1 MKKLCILLA
10 LVLLSSCSLLKV
22 LGEPQKII
30 KNVTITG
37 VTYAVGGWIPATAV
51 LATAI
56 TVDKVLPDA
65 DQQISEI
72 EAGNQEQMR
81 AFIISNLT
89 DNILYGA
96 IAALL
101 IFLIVVPW
109 ATQRRAKRQMKY
121 DAMKRELDARRI
133 KDAN

>member
-1 MKKLCILLA
+1 MKKLCILLT
-10 LVLLSSCSLLKV
+10 LLLLSGCSLLKV
-22 LGEPQKII
+22 IGEPQKII
-30 KNVTITG
+30 KNVAITG

-51 LATAI
+51 AVTAI

-65 DQQISEI
+65 DPQIQDIQTE
-72 EAGNQEQMR
+72 EQMR
-81 AFIISNLT
+81 AFIIANLT

-121 DAMKRELDARRI
+121 DAMKRELEARRI
-133 KDAN
+133 KDAG

>member
-1 MKKLCILLA
+1 VKKLCILLA

-51 LATAI
+51 LVTAVA
-56 TVDKVLPDA
+56 VDKVLPDA
-65 DQQISEI
+65 DPQIQQIET
-72 EAGNQEQMR
+72 EVQMK

-121 DAMKRELDARRI
+121 DMMKRELDARRI

>member
-30 KNVTITG
+30 KNVAITG

-51 LATAI
+51 AITAI
-56 TVDKVLPDA
+56 TVDKVLPDPEP
-65 DQQISEI
+65 QIENI
-72 EAGNQEQMR
+72 QTEEQMK
-81 AFIISNLT
+81 AYIIANLT

-121 DAMKRELDARRI
+121 DMMKRELDARRI

>member
-1 MKKLCILLA
+1 VKKLCILLA

-22 LGEPQKII
+22 IGEPQQII

-51 LATAI
+51 ALTAI
-56 TVDKVLPDA
+56 TVDKVLPDPEP
-65 DQQISEI
+65 QISEI
-72 EAGNQEQMR
+72 TNEVQMK

-96 IAALL
+96 IAALI

>member
-1 MKKLCILLA
+1 VKKLCILLA

-22 LGEPQKII
+22 IGEPSQII
-30 KNVTITG
+30 KNVAITG
-37 VTYAVGGWIPATAV
+37 VTYAVGGWIPAAAV
-51 LATAI
+51 AATAI
-56 TVDKVLPDA
+56 TVDKVLPDPEP
-65 DQQISEI
+65 QISEI
-72 EAGNQEQMR
+72 TNEVQMK
-81 AFIISNLT
+81 AYLLANLT
-89 DNILYGA
+89 DQIIYGA
-96 IAALL
+96 IAALI

>member
-10 LVLLSSCSLLKV
+10 LVLLSGCSIQKV
-22 LGEPQKII
+22 IGEPQKLI
-30 KNVTITG
+30 KNVAITG
-37 VTYAVGGWIPATAV
+37 VTYAVGGWIPAAAV
-51 LATAI
+51 AATAI
-56 TVDKVLPDA
+56 TVDKVLPDPEP
-65 DQQISEI
+65 QIENI
-72 EAGNQEQMR
+72 QTEEQMK
-81 AFIISNLT
+81 AYIIANLT

>member
-1 MKKLCILLA
+1 MA

-22 LGEPQKII
+22 IGEPQKII
-30 KNVTITG
+30 KNVAITG

-51 LATAI
+51 AVTAI
-56 TVDKVLPDA
+56 TVDKVLPDPEP
-65 DQQISEI
+65 QISEI
-72 EAGNQEQMR
+72 TNEVQMK

-101 IFLIVVPW
+101 IFLVVVPW
-109 ATQRRAKRQMKY
+109 ASQRRAKRKMKY
-121 DAMKRELDARRI
+121 DMMKKELEARRL
-133 KDAN
+133 KDT

>member
-1 MKKLCILLA
+1 VKRLCILLA

-22 LGEPQKII
+22 IGEPEQVI
-30 KNVTITG
+30 KNVAVTG
-37 VTYAVGGWIPATAV
+37 VTYAVGGWIPAAAV
-51 LATAI
+51 AATAI
-56 TVDKVLPDA
+56 TVDKVLPDPEP
-65 DQQISEI
+65 QIQDIQTE
-72 EAGNQEQMR
+72 EQMR
-81 AFIISNLT
+81 AFIIANLT

-121 DAMKRELDARRI
+121 DMMKRELEARRI

>member
-1 MKKLCILLA
+1 MKKLCILFL
-10 LVLLSSCSLLKV
+10 LLSLSGCSLLGF

-30 KNVTITG
+30 KNVAITG

-51 LATAI
+51 AITAI
-56 TVDKVLPDA
+56 TVDKVLPDPEP
-65 DQQISEI
+65 QISEI
-72 EAGNQEQMR
+72 TNEVQMK
-81 AFIISNLT
+81 AYLLANLT
-89 DNILYGA
+89 DQIIYGA
-96 IAALL
+96 IAALI

>member
-22 LGEPQKII
+22 IGEPQKII
-30 KNVTITG
+30 KNVAITG

-51 LATAI
+51 AVTAI
-56 TVDKVLPDA
+56 TVDKVLPDP
-65 DQQISEI
+65 DPQIQDIQTE
-72 EAGNQEQMR
+72 EQMR
-81 AFIISNLT
+81 AFIIANLT

-121 DAMKRELDARRI
+121 DMMKRELDARRI

>member
-1 MKKLCILLA
+1 VKRLCILLA
-10 LVLLSSCSLLKV
+10 LVLLSGCSLLKV
-22 LGEPQKII
+22 IGEPSQII

-51 LATAI
+51 ALTAI
-56 TVDKVLPDA
+56 TVDKVLPDPEP
-65 DQQISEI
+65 QISEI
-72 EAGNQEQMR
+72 TNEVQMK

>member
-1 MKKLCILLA
+1 MKRLCILLA

-22 LGEPQKII
+22 IGEPEQVI
-30 KNVTITG
+30 KNVAITG

-51 LATAI
+51 AVTAI
-56 TVDKVLPDA
+56 TVDKVLPDP
-65 DQQISEI
+65 DPQIQDIQTE
-72 EAGNQEQMR
+72 EQMR
-81 AFIISNLT
+81 AFIIANLT

-121 DAMKRELDARRI
+121 DMMKRELEARRI

>member
-1 MKKLCILLA
+1 LTLL
-10 LVLLSSCSLLKV
+10 LLSGCSLLKV
-22 LGEPQKII
+22 IGEPQQVI
-30 KNVTITG
+30 KNVAITG
-37 VTYAVGGWIPATAV
+37 VTYAVGGWIPAAAV
-51 LATAI
+51 AATAI
-56 TVDKVLPDA
+56 TVDKVLPDPEP
-65 DQQISEI
+65 QIQDIQTE
-72 EAGNQEQMR
+72 EQMR
-81 AFIISNLT
+81 AFIIANLT

-121 DAMKRELDARRI
+121 DMMKRELEARRI

>member
-1 MKKLCILLA
+1 VKRLCILLA

-22 LGEPQKII
+22 IGEPEQVI
-30 KNVTITG
+30 KNVAITG
-37 VTYAVGGWIPATAV
+37 VAYAVGGWIPATSVAV
-51 LATAI
+51 TAL
-56 TVDKVLPDA
+56 TVDKVLPDP
-65 DQQISEI
+65 DPQIQDIQTE
-72 EAGNQEQMR
+72 EQMR
-81 AFIISNLT
+81 AFIIANLT

-121 DAMKRELDARRI
+121 DMMKRELEARRI

>member
-10 LVLLSSCSLLKV
+10 LVLLSGCSLLKV

-30 KNVTITG
+30 KNVAITG

-51 LATAI
+51 AITAI
-56 TVDKVLPDA
+56 TVDKVLPDPEP
-65 DQQISEI
+65 QISEI
-72 EAGNQEQMR
+72 TNEVQMK

-109 ATQRRAKRQMKY
+109 ASQRRAKRQMKY
-121 DAMKRELDARRI
+121 DMMKKELEARRL
-133 KDAN
+133 KDT

>member
-1 MKKLCILLA
+1 MA

-22 LGEPQKII
+22 IGEPQKLI
-30 KNVTITG
+30 KNVAITG

-51 LATAI
+51 AVTAI
-56 TVDKVLPDA
+56 TVDKVLPDPEP
-65 DQQISEI
+65 QISEI
-72 EAGNQEQMR
+72 TNEVQMK

>member
-1 MKKLCILLA
+1 MKKLCILFL
-10 LVLLSSCSLLKV
+10 LLSLSGCSLLGF
-22 LGEPQKII
+22 LGEPQKLI
-30 KNVTITG
+30 KNVAITG

-51 LATAI
+51 AITAI
-56 TVDKVLPDA
+56 TVDKVLPDPEP
-65 DQQISEI
+65 QISEI
-72 EAGNQEQMR
+72 TNEVQMK
-81 AFIISNLT
+81 AYLLANLT
-89 DNILYGA
+89 DQIIYGA
-96 IAALL
+96 IAALI

>member
-22 LGEPQKII
+22 IGEPSQII
-30 KNVTITG
+30 KNVAITG
-37 VTYAVGGWIPATAV
+37 VTYAVGGWIPAAAV
-51 LATAI
+51 AATAI
-56 TVDKVLPDA
+56 TVDKVLPDPEP
-65 DQQISEI
+65 QISEI
-72 EAGNQEQMR
+72 TNEVQMK
-81 AFIISNLT
+81 AYLLANLT
-89 DNILYGA
+89 DQIIYGA
-96 IAALL
+96 IAALI

>member
-10 LVLLSSCSLLKV
+10 LVLLSGCSLLKV

-51 LATAI
+51 AVTAI
-56 TVDKVLPDA
+56 TVDKVLPDPEP
-65 DQQISEI
+65 QISEI
-72 EAGNQEQMR
+72 TNEVQMK

>member
-22 LGEPQKII
+22 IGEPSQII
-30 KNVTITG
+30 KNVAITG
-37 VTYAVGGWIPATAV
+37 VTYAVGGWIPAAAV
-51 LATAI
+51 AATAI

-65 DQQISEI
+65 DPQISEI
-72 EAGNQEQMR
+72 ENEVQMK

-121 DAMKRELDARRI
+121 DMMKRELDARRI

>member
-1 MKKLCILLA
+1 VKKICILLI
-10 LVLLSSCSLLKV
+10 LISLSGCSLLKV
-22 LGEPQKII
+22 IGEPQQII
-30 KNVTITG
+30 KNVAVTG

-51 LATAI
+51 AVTAI

-65 DQQISEI
+65 DPQIQDIQTE
-72 EAGNQEQMR
+72 EQMK
-81 AFIISNLT
+81 AFIIANLT

-96 IAALL
+96 LAALL
-101 IFLIVVPW
+101 IFLVVVPW

-121 DAMKRELDARRI
+121 DMMKRELEARRI

>member
-1 MKKLCILLA
+1 LTLL
-10 LVLLSSCSLLKV
+10 LLSGCSLLKV
-22 LGEPQKII
+22 IGEPEQVI
-30 KNVTITG
+30 KNVAITG

-51 LATAI
+51 AVTAI
-56 TVDKVLPDA
+56 TVDKVLPDP
-65 DQQISEI
+65 DPQIQDIQTE
-72 EAGNQEQMR
+72 EQMR
-81 AFIISNLT
+81 AFIIANLT

-121 DAMKRELDARRI
+121 DMMKRELEARRI

>member
-1 MKKLCILLA
+1 MKRLCILLA

-22 LGEPQKII
+22 IGEPEQVI
-30 KNVTITG
+30 KNVAITG
-37 VTYAVGGWIPATAV
+37 VTYAVGGWIPAAAV
-51 LATAI
+51 AATAI
-56 TVDKVLPDA
+56 TVDKVLPDPEP
-65 DQQISEI
+65 QIQDIQTE
-72 EAGNQEQMR
+72 EQMR
-81 AFIISNLT
+81 AFIIANLT

-121 DAMKRELDARRI
+121 DMMKRELEARRI

>member
-1 MKKLCILLA
+1 MRKLCILLA
-10 LVLLSSCSLLKV
+10 LLTLSGCSLLKV
-22 LGEPQKII
+22 IGEPSQII
-30 KNVTITG
+30 KNVAITG
-37 VTYAVGGWIPATAV
+37 VTYAVGGWIPAAAV
-51 LATAI
+51 AATAI
-56 TVDKVLPDA
+56 TVDKVLPDPEP
-65 DQQISEI
+65 QIQDIQTE
-72 EAGNQEQMR
+72 EQMR
-81 AFIISNLT
+81 AFIIANLT

-121 DAMKRELDARRI
+121 DAMKRELEARRI

>member
-22 LGEPQKII
+22 IGEPQKII
-30 KNVTITG
+30 KNVAITG

-51 LATAI
+51 AVTAI
-56 TVDKVLPDA
+56 TVDKVLPDPEP
-65 DQQISEI
+65 QISEI
-72 EAGNQEQMR
+72 TNEVQMK
-81 AFIISNLT
+81 AYLLANLT
-89 DNILYGA
+89 DQIIYGA
-96 IAALL
+96 IAALI

>member
-51 LATAI
+51 AVTAI
-56 TVDKVLPDA
+56 TVDKVLPDPEP
-65 DQQISEI
+65 QIENI
-72 EAGNQEQMR
+72 QTEEQMK
-81 AFIISNLT
+81 AYIIANLT

-109 ATQRRAKRQMKY
+109 ASQRRAKRQMKY
-121 DAMKRELDARRI
+121 DMMKKELEARRL
-133 KDAN
+133 KDT

>member
-1 MKKLCILLA
+1 MKRLCILLA

-22 LGEPQKII
+22 IGEPEQVI
-30 KNVTITG
+30 KNVAITG
-37 VTYAVGGWIPATAV
+37 VAYAVGGWIPATSVAV
-51 LATAI
+51 TAL
-56 TVDKVLPDA
+56 TVDKVLPDPEP
-65 DQQISEI
+65 QIQDIQTE
-72 EAGNQEQMR
+72 EQMR
-81 AFIISNLT
+81 AFIIANLT

-121 DAMKRELDARRI
+121 DMMKRELEARRI

>member
-22 LGEPQKII
+22 IGEPQKII
-30 KNVTITG
+30 KNVAITG
-37 VTYAVGGWIPATAV
+37 VTYAVGGWIPAAAV
-51 LATAI
+51 AATAL
-56 TVDKVLPDA
+56 TVDKVLPDPEP
-65 DQQISEI
+65 QISEI
-72 EAGNQEQMR
+72 TNEVQMK
-81 AFIISNLT
+81 AYLIANLT
-89 DNILYGA
+89 DQIIYGA
-96 IAALL
+96 IAALI

>member
-1 MKKLCILLA
+1 MILIS
-10 LVLLSSCSLLKV
+10 LSGCSLLKV
-22 LGEPQKII
+22 IGEPQQII
-30 KNVTITG
+30 KNVAVTG

-51 LATAI
+51 AVTAI

-65 DQQISEI
+65 DPQIQDIQTE
-72 EAGNQEQMR
+72 EQMK
-81 AFIISNLT
+81 AFIIANLT

-96 IAALL
+96 LAALL
-101 IFLIVVPW
+101 IFLVVVPW

-121 DAMKRELDARRI
+121 DMMKRELEARRI

>member
-1 MKKLCILLA
+1 MKKLCILLT

-30 KNVTITG
+30 KNVAITG
-37 VTYAVGGWIPATAV
+37 VAYAVGGWIPATAV
-51 LATAI
+51 AITAI
-56 TVDKVLPDA
+56 TVDKVLPDPEP
-65 DQQISEI
+65 QISEI
-72 EAGNQEQMR
+72 TNEVQMK